1 MLFFVTQF
9 LSFIILK
16 YHVFLA
22 PSLTSHH
29 SIFFTLFVGPI
40 LVTRC
45 SFFFFFFFFSFFLQ
59 YPNSPNLVKKKK
71 KKPNSQPRRRKEK
84 KKSKVAIELQVPPFL
99 SYELWKLRIE
109 LQKQAI
115 QTVSKYPHHLRFKS
129 TNKHQS

>member
-9 LSFIILK
+9 LSLIILK

-29 SIFFTLFVGPI
+29 SIFFILFVGPI

-45 SFFFFFFFFSFFLQ
+45 SFFFFFFFFFFFSSVSKLTE
-59 YPNSPNLVKKKK
+59 PSKKKK
-71 KKPNSQPRRRKEK
+71 RTEQPTQEKKGK

-99 SYELWKLRIE
+99 NYELWKLRIE
-109 LQKQAI
+109 LRKQGI

-129 TNKHQS
+129 SNKHQS